1 MNHRTNSS
9 GPSRRA
15 GRSRNGV
22 SIPGL
27 NVDIEM
33 LVQSTQGSA
42 MHFGRKTQGEKFHG
56 WLWKKSGRFSKWR
69 NQHFVLDG
77 ALLTYYDTFPTDQFV
92 SESSLMPIQGDNL
105 FTTKSESTPAGAVR
119 VAHVETSVKSKIA
132 FKVFAVSGKIIDVRA
147 KNETLCRQWVDRL
160 NEAAALA
167 KRQESLNGTSTTSTA
182 SSTLS
187 VGYSDSDLDVQCNI
201 VDKSGWLEVGDRKS
215 KRARF
220 CVMQGNMFTVY
231 DTEDAWAVPL
241 SRAYVTHAEKISE
254 STCEFSVSTS
264 AGKST
269 KTLMCK
275 ARSQDEMHLWME
287 ALSSAFE

>member
-1 MNHRTNSS
+1 MNHRTNSN

-15 GRSRNGV
+15 GRSRNGL

-42 MHFGRKTQGEKFHG
+42 MHFGRKTAGEKFHG

-132 FKVFAVSGKIIDVRA
+132 FKVFAVSGKIID
-147 KNETLCRQWVDRL
+147 WVDRL

-187 VGYSDSDLDVQCNI
+187 MGYSDSELDLQCNI

-264 AGKST
+264 A
-269 KTLMCK
+269 
-275 ARSQDEMHLWME
+275 
-287 ALSSAFE
+287 

>member
-1 MNHRTNSS
+1 MNHRMNSLQS
-9 GPSRRA
+9 GRR
-15 GRSRNGV
+15 GRSGLGL

-42 MHFGRKTQGEKFHG
+42 MHFGRKSSNEKFHG

-119 VAHVETSVKSKIA
+119 VAHVETSPKSKIA
-132 FKVFAVSGKIIDVRA
+132 FKVYAVSGKIIDVRA
-147 KNETLCRQWVDRL
+147 KNDTLCRQWVDRL

-167 KRQESLNGTSTTSTA
+167 KRQESLNNSTTSTA
-182 SSTLS
+182 SSTIS
-187 VGYSDSDLDVQCNI
+187 MGYSDSELEMQCNI

-254 STCEFSVSTS
+254 ATCEFSVSTS
-264 AGKST
+264 AGKIS
-269 KTLMCK
+269 KTLICK
-275 ARSQDEMHLWME
+275 ARSQDEMHMWME
-287 ALSSAFE
+287 ALSSAFA

>member
-1 MNHRTNSS
+1 MNHRTNS
-9 GPSRRA
+9 A
-15 GRSRNGV
+15 GKAQRGLSNGTLT
-22 SIPGL
+22 IPGL

-42 MHFGRKTQGEKFHG
+42 MHFGRKTSNEKFHG

-77 ALLTYYDTFPTDQFV
+77 ALLTYYDTFPTDEFV

-105 FTTKSESTPAGAVR
+105 FTTKSDSTPAGAVR
-119 VAHVETSVKSKIA
+119 VAHVETSPKSKIA
-132 FKVFAVSGKIIDVRA
+132 FKVYAVSGKIIDVRA
-147 KNETLCRQWVDRL
+147 KNDTLCRQWVDRL

-167 KRQESLNGTSTTSTA
+167 KRQESLNNSSTTSTA
-182 SSTLS
+182 SSIIS
-187 VGYSDSDLDVQCNI
+187 AGYSDSELDSLCNI

-220 CVMQGNMFTVY
+220 CVMQGLMFTVY

-254 STCEFSVSTS
+254 ATCEFSVSTR
-264 AGKST
+264 AGKIS

-275 ARSQDEMHLWME
+275 ARSQDEMHLWIE
-287 ALSSAFE
+287 ALRNACD